1 MRSDEVKRFSTST
14 RGEGERVQHKH
25 TRRGGEGVQ
34 GQPMLKTEL
43 KRKLDST
50 RNPRASGRNF
60 VHLQFNVAEQGSVQ
74 MVALSEHMQSF
85 VWMILVGSQKKIAF
99 AQHTLLGR

>member
-1 MRSDEVKRFSTST
+1 
-14 RGEGERVQHKH
+14 
-25 TRRGGEGVQ
+25 
-34 GQPMLKTEL
+34 
-43 KRKLDST
+43 
-50 RNPRASGRNF
+50 
-60 VHLQFNVAEQGSVQ
+60 VAEQGSVQ